1 MYYTLVERCKIIKE
15 AICNAPITTKKRK
28 FSKTASSL
36 LDLVKSYLRIEDKK
50 FEVVDERNCVRT
62 LDEMVRESL
71 RDRIDNLTDEFLN
84 ELYEEGIEGSV
95 QDFADDEISIIYA
108 MRALDVHDTLEEMLK
123 GQFKD
128 DNIFMD
134 SPIYLEVI
142 RLYNELGA
150 IVHSNGHIFD
160 DDTISI
166 TLQFRRFGVIELIL
180 DNAYLMADKLNDII
194 DKLPNYR
201 TNFDRRTLYDESFEK
216 YYEECCL

>member
-160 DDTISI
+160 DDTINI
-166 TLQFRRFGVIELIL
+166 TLRPKRFCVVELIL
-180 DNAYLMADKLNDII
+180 DNAYSMINKLNDLI
-194 DKLPNYR
+194 DKEVGLHN
-201 TNFDRRTLYDESFEK
+201 DFERCMF
-216 YYEECCL
+216 YGDALEEYHKECIM

>member
-62 LDEMVRESL
+62 LDGMVRESL

-216 YYEECCL
+216 YHEECCL